1 MKARQLGLRY
11 VISGMLIAI
20 FAVPA
25 SAADPLT
32 LILLRLLRDQIISS
46 VASRAVEGAID
57 DQKQRALLAPIQPS
71 KPGRAYGMDDSQLR
85 RLIDEGFVHLT
96 APQRDEVFA
105 SVKRIIDDPKNEAQ
119 VPFIISEI
127 AIKASAVR
135 QAHEQLNRL
144 SAADKRLIAAQARE
158 EFEKMK
164 PEERDEMQRVL
175 RLRMAPLPEDLNEMI
190 LSEFARPLPDE
201 QPAAQPTEQST
212 GKPAPQPAT
221 APSEQAPA
229 PQSEAQ
235 LAAPAPE
242 PR

>member
-1 MKARQLGLRY
+1 MMAGQKKMRY
-11 VISGMLIAI
+11 VISGLLIAML
-20 FAVPA
+20 ALPA
-25 SAADPLT
+25 GAADPLT

-46 VASRAVEGAID
+46 VASRAVESAIEG
-57 DQKQRALLAPIQPS
+57 QKQRALLAPVRPS
-71 KPGRAYGMDDSQLR
+71 NPGRAYGMDDTQLR

-96 APQRDEVFA
+96 PQQRDEVFA

-144 SAADKRLIAAQARE
+144 SAADKRLIATQARE

-164 PEERDEMQRVL
+164 PGERDEMQRVL

-190 LSEFARPLPDE
+190 LAEFARPLPE
-201 QPAAQPTEQST
+201 AQPAAEPSAVAPP
-212 GKPAPQPAT
+212 PAQ
-221 APSEQAPA
+221 
-229 PQSEAQ
+229 
-235 LAAPAPE
+235 AAPASEKTQVQSTERE
-242 PR
+242 PAAQR